1 MLALE
6 RQQLIDG
13 VERLA
18 LNARAAI
25 YLIRRNDSVGHGIHT
40 TGALVA
46 VGYRITEHVVFGIE
60 QHEVNRPGVDT
71 HGFRCVACFFAF
83 RQAGNG
89 FAEQHIHVP
98 TVVTARTLLD
108 VVEAMDLGKF
118 DGSLRSDLTDYHT
131 AGRGADID
139 GGIAVGFDF
148 H

>member
-1 MLALE
+1 MLTLE

-13 VERLA
+13 IERLA
-18 LNARAAI
+18 LNTRAAI
-25 YLIRRNDSVGHGIHT
+25 HLIRRNDSICHGVHAA
-40 TGALVA
+40 GALIA

-60 QHEVNRPGVDT
+60 QHEVDRPGVDT
-71 HGFRCVACFFAF
+71 HGFGRIACFFAF
-83 RQAGNG
+83 CQARNG

-98 TVVTARTLLD
+98 AVVTAGAFLD
-108 VVEAMDLGKF
+108 VVEAMDLGKL
-118 DGSLRSDLTDYHT
+118 DGSPRSNLADYHA

>member
-13 VERLA
+13 VERLT

-25 YLIRRNDSVGHGIHT
+25 YLIGRNDSVGHSVHAA
-40 TGALVA
+40 GALVA
-46 VGYRITEHVVFGIE
+46 VGYGIAEHVVFGIE
-60 QHEVNRPGVDT
+60 QHEVDRPGVDT
-71 HGFRCVACFFAF
+71 HGFGRIACFFAF
-83 RQAGNG
+83 CQAGNG

-98 TVVTARTLLD
+98 AVVTAGAFLD
-108 VVEAMDLGKF
+108 IVEAMDLGKL
-118 DGSLRSDLTDYHT
+118 DGSLRGNLADYHA